1 MPHFLTSYKSSTG
14 FKVFGRAWQL
24 VYELCV
30 IHSELRFDESRLIRR
45 VFHIGHKL
53 SLPACEDKEGYMM
66 ILQDLQKRIEVIGKE
81 RNEVEREIDQA
92 FETLVASSSSTV
104 QHKVKQLWSE
114 L

>member
-1 MPHFLTSYKSSTG
+1 
-14 FKVFGRAWQL
+14 
-24 VYELCV
+24 
-30 IHSELRFDESRLIRR
+30 
-45 VFHIGHKL
+45 
-53 SLPACEDKEGYMM
+53 MM